1 MFIEK
6 NPNFTMYLIPIELI
20 DLNLYQKFW
29 IKNSKNKLPKLLTL
43 TDVTLLKHVTL
54 KDITEGNNV
63 VLIEV
68 VIMISARKHFIMR
81 RKNKKAF
88 EFFSSWKWF
97 INYSSSW
104 GKSITVYKN
113 IQYNEKG
120 LHIICRLTPI
130 TQYTYF
136 NR

>member
-6 NPNFTMYLIPIELI
+6 NPNFTMYLVPIDLI

-29 IKNSKNKLPKLLTL
+29 IKNSENKLPKLLTL
-43 TDVTLLKHVTL
+43 TDVTLLKHVTS

-68 VIMISARKHFIMR
+68 VIMISGKKHSIMC

-88 EFFSSWKWF
+88 AFFSSWKWF
-97 INYSSSW
+97 INYNSSW
-104 GKSITVYKN
+104 GKSI
-113 IQYNEKG
+113 IQYSEKG
-120 LHIICRLTPI
+120 PHIIYRLTPI
-130 TQYTYF
+130 TQDTYF